1 MKSQKG
7 STTGT
12 KAPKSAKAPTSLLL
26 NQKGANFPDGDFCY
40 KVPFFNSQG
49 EELGTVFDCV
59 TSDIIP
65 LDDTFST
72 FQFDAGTTFHFET
85 GSGDELTIACVVTSS
100 TTVPPVEKDYN
111 AATTCYDPNGVVS
124 GKGIYEGVSGSVKLE
139 GIVNNTQFAVTGE
152 LNFDLEWQ
160 IQLNLWM
167 TLHLASFYAIH

>member
-1 MKSQKG
+1 M
-7 STTGT
+7 
-12 KAPKSAKAPTSLLL
+12 
-26 NQKGANFPDGDFCY
+26 
-40 KVPFFNSQG
+40 
-49 EELGTVFDCV
+49 

-85 GSGDELTIACVVTSS
+85 VSGDELTIACVVTSS

-160 IQLNLWM
+160 IQLN
-167 TLHLASFYAIH
+167 